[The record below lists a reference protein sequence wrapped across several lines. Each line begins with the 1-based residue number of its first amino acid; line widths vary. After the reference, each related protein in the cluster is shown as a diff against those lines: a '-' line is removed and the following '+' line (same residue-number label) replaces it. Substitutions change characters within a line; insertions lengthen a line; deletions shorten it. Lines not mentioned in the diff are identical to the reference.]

1 MLDFIT
7 DVCYNEGMG
16 LKSLIFMRR
25 ELISLKI
32 NTSSVL
38 KITGSAG
45 AIALGGLGIVSI
57 GYLCLQGITAP
68 ACEAHLR
75 EQIGVIKRR
84 MAAERE
90 HAEKRSER
98 AGYQAG
104 YKIGEREGHNTG
116 FGAGKAVG
124 YDQGFL
130 AALNQETY
138 LGDSAEILKKLGI
151 TPEEHAIHLQEARE
165 KRFEDEWALL
175 EKIFGGRRDEP
186 LLKGA
191 KVPPPEPLSAD
202 EIVGEQATT
211 VAESNDDALCLAAQ
225 GLPKSGATDD
235 VDAAKQPA

>member
-7 DVCYNEGMG
+7 DVCYNEGIG

-38 KITGSAG
+38 RLTGSAG

-68 ACEAHLR
+68 AYEAHLR

-116 FGAGKAVG
+116 FGAGKVVG

-130 AALNQETY
+130 AALNQEMY
-138 LGDSAEILKKLGI
+138 LGDSAEILEKLGI
-151 TPEEHAIHLQEARE
+151 TPEEHERHLQEARE
-165 KRFEDEWALL
+165 KRSEDEWAFL
-175 EKIFGGRRDEP
+175 EQIFGKHDEP
-186 LLKGA
+186 LLRGA
-191 KVPPPEPLSAD
+191 RVSPPEPLSAD
-202 EIVGEQATT
+202 EIVGEQVAT
-211 VAESNDDALCLAAQ
+211 VAENNDDALCLAAQ